1 MLRSREKK
9 EMREKNKRK
18 ILYNGKVYVERGVFR
33 QAVLI
38 EGDRIGAVGSDSEI
52 KAMANDDTQM
62 IDCDGK
68 TLIPGLNDS
77 HMHFMLLGETR
88 NQAPIEGVSSID
100 EMIDVCRRF
109 AKEHPENVKNGL
121 HAIGW
126 NQDNFTGS
134 DRLPDK
140 NDLDKISTD
149 FPIVL
154 ERVCGHIVS
163 TNSKLLEMLDLE
175 SDEFIE
181 GDFLLG
187 EDKKPSG
194 IFTGNGCNIAKR
206 QIPDFSMSRR
216 RQIMLQTMDYAVSCG
231 ITSVQ
236 SNDVGTVFMDG
247 PAAFELMHDIYD
259 KGEAKLRY
267 RHQVCFND
275 PEAFKEYLSLGE
287 FANGDYSKNDL
298 LTLGP
303 LKLFKDGS
311 LGARTAL
318 MSGGYVGD
326 RQNHGLEWTSCEEMD
341 EYCALAKEHGLQVVT
356 HVIGDEA
363 VKRTVDSY
371 EKAFVDGENKLRHG
385 LIHCQITD
393 EKLLDRIAKLGILVF
408 AQPIFIDYDMSIVED
423 LVGKELASTSYAFGT
438 LIEKGAHLSYGTDC
452 PVEDCNPF
460 PNIYEAVTRKN
471 RKGEPEGGFY
481 SKECVD
487 VETAIDAYTLESA
500 YAEFMEDV
508 KGRIKSGY
516 YADLVLLDRDIF
528 TIDPNEIK
536 DISPV
541 MTMVAGEIVFQ
552 R

>member
-1 MLRSREKK
+1 
-9 EMREKNKRK
+9 MRR
-18 ILYNGKVYVERGVFR
+18 ILYNAKVYVEKGVFR

-38 EGDRIGAVGSDSEI
+38 EDDMIKAVGTDEEI
-52 KAMANDDTQM
+52 KAMATDDTEM
-62 IDCDGK
+62 MDCGGK

-88 NQAPIEGVSSID
+88 NQAPIAGVSSID
-100 EMIDVCRRF
+100 EMIGVCRKF
-109 AKEHPENVKNGL
+109 AKEHPNHVKNGL
-121 HAIGW
+121 HALGW
-126 NQDNFTGS
+126 NQDNFTDG
-134 DRLPDK
+134 DRLPDRK
-140 NDLDKISTD
+140 DLDRISTD

-175 SDEFIE
+175 SEEFGD

-187 EDKKPSG
+187 DDGKPNG

-206 QIPDFSMSRR
+206 QIPDFSMRERR
-216 RQIMLQTMDYAVSCG
+216 EIMLQTMDYAVSRG

-236 SNDVGTVFMDG
+236 SNDIGTVFMDG
-247 PAAFELMHDIYD
+247 PAAFGLLHDIYD
-259 KGEAKLRY
+259 SGEAKIRY

-275 PEAFKEYLSLGE
+275 LEVFKDYLSSGE
-287 FANGDYSKNDL
+287 FVNGDYDRNDM

-318 MSGGYVGD
+318 VSDGYVDD
-326 RQNHGLEWTSCEEMD
+326 RRNHGLEWTSCEEMD
-341 EYCALAKEHGLQVVT
+341 EYCAMAKRHGMQVVT

-363 VKRTVDSY
+363 VRRTVDSY
-371 EKAFVDGENKLRHG
+371 EKAFINGENKLRHG

-393 EKLLDRIAKLGILVF
+393 EKLLDRIAELGITVF
-408 AQPIFIDYDMSIVED
+408 AQPIFIDYDMNIVEE

-438 LIEKGAHLSYGTDC
+438 LIEKGVHLSYGTDC

-460 PNIYEAVTRKN
+460 PNIYTAVTRKN
-471 RKGEPEGGFY
+471 MKGEPKDGFY
-481 SKECVD
+481 PKECVD
-487 VETAIDAYTLESA
+487 VETAVDAYTVESA
-500 YAEFMEDV
+500 YAEFMENI
-508 KGRIKSGY
+508 KGRIKPGY
-516 YADLVLLDRDIF
+516 YADAVLLDRDIF
-528 TIDPNEIK
+528 TVDPDEIK
-536 DISPV
+536 DILPV
-541 MTMVAGEIVFQ
+541 MTMVAGKTVFE